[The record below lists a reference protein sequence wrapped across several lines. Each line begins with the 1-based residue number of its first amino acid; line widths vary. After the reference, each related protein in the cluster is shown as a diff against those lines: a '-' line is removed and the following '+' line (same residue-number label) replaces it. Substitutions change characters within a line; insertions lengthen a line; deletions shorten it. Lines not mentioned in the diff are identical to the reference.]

1 MIVKSIEDIL
11 GTEREVSTPDW
22 TSHRL
27 LLKKDGVGFS
37 MHETVI
43 RAGAELTMHYKHH
56 IEAVYCIEGV
66 GTLQDLESEKVYTIE
81 PGVLYA
87 LNGNEK
93 HLLKAKSNLR
103 LVCVFNPPLTGGE
116 THGEDG
122 AYPLLEE
129 DKSS

>member
-22 TSHRL
+22 TSYRL
-27 LLKKDGVGFS
+27 LLKEDGVGFS

-43 RAGAELTMHYKHH
+43 RAGAELIMHYKHH

-66 GTLQDLESEKVYTIE
+66 GTLQDLESEQVYTIE

-103 LVCVFNPPLTGGE
+103 LVCVFNPPLTGDE

-122 AYPLLEE
+122 AYPLIKEG
-129 DKSS
+129 